1 MKELWKDRLRRHQIN
16 QFKYLRLI
24 FNDNFVLAFIVLI
37 GALGFWYSNF
47 LGTIKHE
54 LLLGKPA
61 VILILL
67 LVTQIGKIATLLEEP
82 DSTFLLVK
90 EKEFYQ
96 YFKSAFNYSIM
107 LPVVAIVVVS
117 FLLSPFAFTG
127 AGLSILDICSIAIG
141 LVFFKLAFLNGEM
154 FKIYGREQ
162 VSGLNLKLILNIL
175 LIVTLIVSVYWFS
188 WASLLIGLIVFIGMQ
203 MKNKQI
209 CESGQLQWQ
218 RAIADENQRMF
229 RVKRFYNLFTDV
241 PGVNSEIKRRK
252 WLDFLFNPIKPV
264 QNNTYLYLF
273 ARGFVRN
280 NEYIGLFMRLT
291 IIQAIM
297 LALIDNFY
305 ISLIV
310 EMLFIY
316 LVGFQLKPYFKDVML
331 NMMQRLYPVSGSDKI
346 NDFTKLSVLVL
357 CVQWIISAIAIAYKF
372 GISVNS
378 LIIIVAGL
386 AVLLFVGY
394 FYMPRQLKKYLDNGV
409 Y

>member
-1 MKELWKDRLRRHQIN
+1 MKELWKNRLRRHQID

-54 LLLGKPA
+54 LLLGKPV
-61 VILILL
+61 VILILFL
-67 LVTQIGKIATLLEEP
+67 IAQVGRIATLLEEP

-96 YFKSAFNYSIM
+96 YFKSALNYSIA
-107 LPVVAIVVVS
+107 LPVVAIVIVN

-127 AGLSILDICSIAIG
+127 AGLSIMDICLIADG
-141 LVFFKLAFLNGEM
+141 LVFFKLAFLNVEM

-162 VSGLNLKLILNIL
+162 VSGMNLKLLLNIF
-175 LIVTLIVSVYWFS
+175 LIVSLIISVYWFS
-188 WASLLIGLIVFIGMQ
+188 PVILVVGLIAFVGAQIN
-203 MKNKQI
+203 NKKI
-209 CESGQLQWQ
+209 CESGQMQWQ
-218 RAIADENQRMF
+218 QAISDENQRMF

-241 PGVNSEIKRRK
+241 LGVNSKIKRRK
-252 WLDFLFNPIKPV
+252 WLDFVFNGIKPV
-264 QNNTYLYLF
+264 QKNTYLYLF

-291 IIQAIM
+291 IIQTIM

-316 LVGFQLKPYFKDVML
+316 LVGFQLKPYFKEVML
-331 NMMQRLYPVSGSDKI
+331 NMMQRLYPVSGKDKV
-346 NDFTKLSVLVL
+346 NDFTKLSVFVL
-357 CVQWIISAIAIAYKF
+357 CIQWVISAIAIFYKF
-372 GISVNS
+372 GLSVNS
-378 LIIIVAGL
+378 LVIIVAGL

-394 FYMPRQLKKYLDNGV
+394 FYMPRQLKKYLDNGA